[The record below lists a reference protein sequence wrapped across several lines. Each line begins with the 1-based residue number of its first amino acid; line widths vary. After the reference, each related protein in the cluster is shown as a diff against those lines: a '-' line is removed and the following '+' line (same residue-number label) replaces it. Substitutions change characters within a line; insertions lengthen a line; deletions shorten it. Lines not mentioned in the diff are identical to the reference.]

1 MVLAIGVSVRI
12 EGRFRGQ
19 CYSLALVDALW
30 LPCWEIA
37 SLTSGVAEDSS
48 VEGWCV
54 WVEVG

>member
-54 WVEVG
+54 